1 MKNIIKHITLCGLVA
16 VGASM
21 GLSSCED
28 FLTITPTD
36 KIVEEEFWQDKND
49 LNNAVMGCYKRM
61 VSSDLL
67 SKYIYWGEE
76 RSDNVERSSS
86 LTASSPI
93 VNIMNANLLP
103 TYYQFSWEAM
113 YNAINYC
120 NKVLVHASDV
130 IENDESFSTSDWLPI
145 RAEIITLRALSHFY
159 LVRTFGEVPY
169 ITMDYNNDS
178 QELRAVQSTQLAV
191 LDSIVSDLE
200 SIKNDAMIDYGNTVE
215 NKGRVTKKAVYAL
228 LADVYLWRAS
238 YKAGNNQPFTKV
250 TLPSAY
256 NGEWTEAELAS
267 RHEEYSTSAQDDYRK
282 CIEYCDL
289 IIDMAIQEKRDYLN
303 KSGWNIGGNEIEIE
317 LKDLLE
323 NNEVTGNI
331 IPSQSM
337 GSNAYEALFG
347 IGNSEESIFELQV
360 DGVTYSNTMITD
372 LYYNISGSREGTLTG
387 AAALF
392 EGIESTPNTLSP
404 ASVFTKT
411 DYRRWEY
418 LRYTGSGQ
426 TAFNIG
432 KYVQTQVAQSV
443 GTTSIYLTDNSA
455 SNIAVTSTLRSPSNL
470 DANWIVYRLSEIY
483 LFKAEAMSQLYSDEE
498 NLTEA
503 FSYVREVFKRSN
515 PYAYYANNAQASND
529 SLNFRIFATPEGI
542 ESLVMA
548 ERQRE
553 FIGEGKRWYDLVR
566 YALRRGNTSEMLDM
580 LSRKY
585 ANSGAIRAK
594 LADMQSLFS
603 PVYNNE
609 LKNNTW
615 LYQNSV
621 WHVNETSSRTDDL

>member
-200 SIKNDAMIDYGNTVE
+200 SIKD
-215 NKGRVTKKAVYAL
+215 
-228 LADVYLWRAS
+228 
-238 YKAGNNQPFTKV
+238 
-250 TLPSAY
+250 
-256 NGEWTEAELAS
+256 
-267 RHEEYSTSAQDDYRK
+267 RK
-282 CIEYCDL
+282 
-289 IIDMAIQEKRDYLN
+289 
-303 KSGWNIGGNEIEIE
+303 
-317 LKDLLE
+317 
-323 NNEVTGNI
+323 
-331 IPSQSM
+331 
-337 GSNAYEALFG
+337 
-347 IGNSEESIFELQV
+347 
-360 DGVTYSNTMITD
+360 
-372 LYYNISGSREGTLTG
+372 
-387 AAALF
+387 
-392 EGIESTPNTLSP
+392 
-404 ASVFTKT
+404 SV
-411 DYRRWEY
+411 
-418 LRYTGSGQ
+418 
-426 TAFNIG
+426 
-432 KYVQTQVAQSV
+432 V
-443 GTTSIYLTDNSA
+443 
-455 SNIAVTSTLRSPSNL
+455 
-470 DANWIVYRLSEIY
+470 
-483 LFKAEAMSQLYSDEE
+483 
-498 NLTEA
+498 
-503 FSYVREVFKRSN
+503 
-515 PYAYYANNAQASND
+515 
-529 SLNFRIFATPEGI
+529 
-542 ESLVMA
+542 
-548 ERQRE
+548 
-553 FIGEGKRWYDLVR
+553 
-566 YALRRGNTSEMLDM
+566 
-580 LSRKY
+580 
-585 ANSGAIRAK
+585 
-594 LADMQSLFS
+594 
-603 PVYNNE
+603 
-609 LKNNTW
+609 
-615 LYQNSV
+615 
-621 WHVNETSSRTDDL
+621 